1 MERRL
6 TDIITEMTSAER
18 TAKIKINSTNTDG
31 YGRVFVESHKKI
43 KVVGLKITDKTGR
56 RYLFDYDLE
65 KDYIFCGDFFIENP
79 RLWSLS
85 DPELYEYRVEITYAD
100 GEKETLC
107 GKFGFR
113 TIGQN
118 GKNITINGKLVYIR
132 GYIRGAKAHDH
143 SNLLGLSLKD
153 FYLKN
158 LKEAKKFGFNYVR
171 FHSVVPEDE
180 LFEAADEVGMLVH
193 VELRP
198 PHDIYNNL
206 EEMVT
211 TGSAIVPEEFL
222 KETVDRCFNHPS
234 FAVYCIGNEIKR
246 ASAEDIRKIREK
258 IDSLD
263 GTRLFLDT
271 CAWGKNNRPNVDMD
285 VQHLSY
291 YFPYGKHAGMYDDTE
306 NLLAANVDENEPM
319 KVETRNCEIVRD
331 LYFNVPLLAHEV
343 CHYTALKDFY
353 SLKKKFI
360 KSGAPMPWWVDEEI
374 KLIEEK
380 GFKDFFA
387 EMFGASKH
395 FQFICWKTAYEEMRK
410 SPLLGGFH
418 FLQFAD
424 TDAYENSNGVV
435 DCFDDE
441 TCVKPED
448 FLKFNGDRVL
458 ATDLKTRNYFCAD
471 EIIVP
476 VYFSNLGED
485 AETRANLLLT
495 LEKGGKTYVECFMK
509 NVDVSRKGSYRLCKA
524 KITLPKESGVYVLKI
539 RLTTENGVYSE
550 NEWTLWVYD
559 EPAKKESYKEFV
571 SYVADNAA
579 VTDNIEKAFDLLENG
594 KNVCLVYRSGWTRHR
609 RNPDVKKPKYAFK
622 ASWNRFKPVIWDRGT
637 NFGGLNDKKTLN
649 KYGFPCEEYYD
660 FNFSEISE
668 DCDKINLDDFPV
680 KAKKLISGI
689 DKSSRDRFD
698 AYKDA
703 YNLPE
708 LMPDRTLRDFAYLFE
723 FKVGKGNLL
732 VCGLNLTGLD
742 EGEPS
747 AVAMSECIRKYIR
760 SEDFKPENDVTLKK
774 LKAYMSACAES
785 PVKERTMTQ
794 FWELDDAPVESPEFW
809 RAAKEYLK

>member
-1 MERRL
+1 MNK
-6 TDIITEMTSAER
+6 DKQIAIV
-18 TAKIKINSTNTDG
+18 KIDSTNTHG
-31 YGRVFVESHKKI
+31 YGKVFVESHKEI
-43 KVVGLKITDKTGR
+43 RSVGFEIIDKSNRCNKFSYEWERNG
-56 RYLFDYDLE
+56 D
-65 KDYIFCGDFFIENP
+65 FCGEFFIKKP
-79 RLWSLS
+79 ILWSLS
-85 DPELYEYRVEITYAD
+85 NPHLYGYKAEIKYFD
-100 GEKETLC
+100 GEISVKE

-113 TIGQN
+113 TLGQN
-118 GKNITINGKLVYIR
+118 GKNITINGKPVYIR

-143 SNLLGLSLKD
+143 ANLLGLSLKD

-171 FHSVVPEDE
+171 FHSVVPEEE

-206 EEMVT
+206 EEMIT

-222 KETVDRCFNHPS
+222 KETVDKYFNHPS

-246 ASAEDIRKIREK
+246 ASADDICKIRDK
-258 IDSLD
+258 IDELD

-291 YFPYGKHAGMYDDTE
+291 YFPYGKHACMYDDTE

-319 KVETRNCEIVRD
+319 KVETENCEIVRD
-331 LYFNVPLLAHEV
+331 LYFNVPLIAHEV
-343 CHYTALKDFY
+343 CHYTALRDFY
-353 SLKKKFI
+353 SLKEKFI
-360 KSGAPMPWWVDEEI
+360 KSGVPAPWWVDEEI

-380 GFKDFFA
+380 GFKNSFA
-387 EMFGASKH
+387 EMFEASKH

-410 SPLLGGFH
+410 SSLLGGFH

-441 TCVKPED
+441 NCVKPED

-458 ATDLKTRNYFCAD
+458 IADLKTRNYFCAD
-471 EIIVP
+471 EITIP

-485 AETRANLLLT
+485 AETRANLSLT
-495 LEKGGKTYVECFMK
+495 LEKNGKAYVDCFMK
-509 NVDVSRKGSYRLCKA
+509 NIDVSRKGSYRLCKA
-524 KITLPKESGVYVLKI
+524 RITLPKESGVYALKL
-539 RLTTENGVYSE
+539 RLGTKNGVYSE
-550 NEWTLWVYD
+550 NEWTLWIYD
-559 EPAKKESYKEFV
+559 RPAKKETYKEFV
-571 SYVADNAA
+571 SYVCDNAA
-579 VTDNIEKAFDLLENG
+579 IMDDIEKAYDLLEKG
-594 KNVCLVYRSGWTRHR
+594 KKVCLVYRSDWTRHR
-609 RNPDVKKPKYAFK
+609 LNPDMKSPKYAFK

-637 NFGGLNDKKTLN
+637 NFGGINDKATLN
-649 KYGFPCEEYYD
+649 KYGFPCKDYYD
-660 FNFSEISE
+660 FNFGEISE
-668 DCDKINLDDFPV
+668 DCDKINLDDFPIAV
-680 KAKKLISGI
+680 KKLISGI

-723 FKVGKGNLL
+723 LKVGKGSLL

-742 EGEPS
+742 ENEPS
-747 AVAMSECIRKYIR
+747 AVAMAEFIKKYIN
-760 SEDFKPENDVTLKK
+760 SKDFAPQNGITPEE
-774 LKAYMSACAES
+774 LKAYMSECAKA

-809 RAAKEYLK
+809 RMAKEYLK

>member
-1 MERRL
+1 MNK
-6 TDIITEMTSAER
+6 DKQIAIV
-18 TAKIKINSTNTDG
+18 KIDSTNTHG
-31 YGRVFVESHKKI
+31 YGKVFVESHKEI
-43 KVVGLKITDKTGR
+43 RSVGFEIIDKSNRCNKFSYEWERNG
-56 RYLFDYDLE
+56 D
-65 KDYIFCGDFFIENP
+65 FCGEFFIKKP
-79 RLWSLS
+79 ILWSLS
-85 DPELYEYRVEITYAD
+85 NPYLYGYKAEIKYFD
-100 GEKETLC
+100 GEIFVKE

-113 TIGQN
+113 TLGQN
-118 GKNITINGKLVYIR
+118 GKNITINGKPVYIR

-143 SNLLGLSLKD
+143 ANLLGLSLKD

-171 FHSVVPEDE
+171 FHSVVPEEE

-206 EEMVT
+206 EEMIT

-222 KETVDRCFNHPS
+222 KETVDKYFNHPS

-246 ASAEDIRKIREK
+246 ASADDICKIRDK
-258 IDSLD
+258 IDELD

-291 YFPYGKHAGMYDDTE
+291 YFPYGKHACMYDDTE

-319 KVETRNCEIVRD
+319 KVETENCEIVRD
-331 LYFNVPLLAHEV
+331 LYFNVPLIAHEV
-343 CHYTALKDFY
+343 CHYTALRDFY
-353 SLKKKFI
+353 SLKEKFI
-360 KSGAPMPWWVDEEI
+360 KSGVPAPWWVDEEI

-380 GFKDFFA
+380 GFKNSFA
-387 EMFGASKH
+387 EMFEASKH

-410 SPLLGGFH
+410 SSLLGGFH

-441 TCVKPED
+441 NCVKPED

-458 ATDLKTRNYFCAD
+458 IADLKTRNYFCAD
-471 EIIVP
+471 EITIP

-485 AETRANLLLT
+485 AETRANLSLT
-495 LEKGGKTYVECFMK
+495 IEKNGKAYVDCFMK
-509 NVDVSRKGSYRLCKA
+509 NIDVSRKGSYRLCKA
-524 KITLPKESGVYVLKI
+524 RITLPKESGVYALKL
-539 RLTTENGVYSE
+539 RLGTKNGVYSE
-550 NEWTLWVYD
+550 NEWTLWIYNR
-559 EPAKKESYKEFV
+559 PAKKETYKEFV
-571 SYVADNAA
+571 SYVCDNAA
-579 VTDNIEKAFDLLENG
+579 IMDDIEKAYDLLEKG
-594 KNVCLVYRSGWTRHR
+594 KKVCLVYRSDWTRHR
-609 RNPDVKKPKYAFK
+609 LNPDMKSPKYAFK

-637 NFGGLNDKKTLN
+637 NFGGINDKATLN
-649 KYGFPCEEYYD
+649 KYGFPCKDYYD
-660 FNFSEISE
+660 FNFGEISE
-668 DCDKINLDDFPV
+668 DCDKINLDDFPIAV
-680 KAKKLISGI
+680 KKLISGI

-723 FKVGKGNLL
+723 LKVGKGSLL

-742 EGEPS
+742 ENEPS
-747 AVAMSECIRKYIR
+747 AVAMAEFIKKYINGK
-760 SEDFKPENDVTLKK
+760 DFAPQNGITPEE
-774 LKAYMSACAES
+774 LKAYMSECAKA

-809 RAAKEYLK
+809 RMAKEYLK

>member
-1 MERRL
+1 MNK
-6 TDIITEMTSAER
+6 DKQIAIV
-18 TAKIKINSTNTDG
+18 KIDSTNTHG
-31 YGRVFVESHKKI
+31 YGKVFVESHKEI
-43 KVVGLKITDKTGR
+43 RSVGFEIIDKSNRCNKFSYEWERNG
-56 RYLFDYDLE
+56 D
-65 KDYIFCGDFFIENP
+65 FCGEFFIKKP
-79 RLWSLS
+79 ILWSLS
-85 DPELYEYRVEITYAD
+85 NPYLYGYKAEIKYFD
-100 GEKETLC
+100 GEISVKE

-113 TIGQN
+113 TLGQN
-118 GKNITINGKLVYIR
+118 GKNITINGKPVYIR

-143 SNLLGLSLKD
+143 ANLLGLSLKD

-171 FHSVVPEDE
+171 FHSVVPEEE

-206 EEMVT
+206 EEMIT

-222 KETVDRCFNHPS
+222 KETVDKYFNHPS

-246 ASAEDIRKIREK
+246 ASADDICKIRDK
-258 IDSLD
+258 IDELD

-291 YFPYGKHAGMYDDTE
+291 YFPYGKHACMYDDTE

-319 KVETRNCEIVRD
+319 KVETENCEIVRD
-331 LYFNVPLLAHEV
+331 LYFNVPLIAHEV
-343 CHYTALKDFY
+343 CHYTALRDFY
-353 SLKKKFI
+353 SLKEKFI
-360 KSGAPMPWWVDEEI
+360 KSGVPAPWWVDEEI

-380 GFKDFFA
+380 GFKNSFA
-387 EMFGASKH
+387 EMFEASKH

-410 SPLLGGFH
+410 SSLLGGFH

-441 TCVKPED
+441 NCVKPED

-458 ATDLKTRNYFCAD
+458 IADLKTRNYFCAD
-471 EIIVP
+471 EITIP

-485 AETRANLLLT
+485 AETRANLSLT
-495 LEKGGKTYVECFMK
+495 LEKNGKAYVDCFMK
-509 NVDVSRKGSYRLCKA
+509 NIDVSRKGSYRLCKA
-524 KITLPKESGVYVLKI
+524 RITLPKESGVYALKL
-539 RLTTENGVYSE
+539 RLGTKNGVYSE
-550 NEWTLWVYD
+550 NEWTLWIYNR
-559 EPAKKESYKEFV
+559 PAKKETYKEFV
-571 SYVADNAA
+571 SYVCDNAA
-579 VTDNIEKAFDLLENG
+579 IMDDIEKAYDLLEKG
-594 KNVCLVYRSGWTRHR
+594 KKVCLVYRSDWTRHR
-609 RNPDVKKPKYAFK
+609 LNPDMKSPKYAFK

-637 NFGGLNDKKTLN
+637 NFGGINDKATLN
-649 KYGFPCEEYYD
+649 KYGFPCKDYYD
-660 FNFSEISE
+660 FNFGEISE
-668 DCDKINLDDFPV
+668 DCDKINLDDFPIAV
-680 KAKKLISGI
+680 KKLISGI

-723 FKVGKGNLL
+723 LKVGKGSLL

-742 EGEPS
+742 ENEPS
-747 AVAMSECIRKYIR
+747 AVAMAEFIKKYIN
-760 SEDFKPENDVTLKK
+760 SKDFAPQNGITPEE
-774 LKAYMSACAES
+774 LKAYTSECAKA

-809 RAAKEYLK
+809 RMAKEYLK

>member
-1 MERRL
+1 MNK
-6 TDIITEMTSAER
+6 DKQIAIV
-18 TAKIKINSTNTDG
+18 KIDSTNTPG
-31 YGRVFVESHKKI
+31 YGKVFVESHKKI
-43 KVVGLKITDKTGR
+43 KAVGFEIIDRTNYRKK
-56 RYLFDYDLE
+56 FSYDACGNE
-65 KDYIFCGDFFIENP
+65 KFSGDFYIKNP
-79 RLWSLS
+79 ILWSLTE
-85 DPELYEYRVEITYAD
+85 PYLYIYRLDITYSD
-100 GEKETLC
+100 GEQEEHC
-107 GKFGFR
+107 GRFGFR
-113 TIGQN
+113 KIGQN
-118 GKNITINGKLVYIR
+118 GKNITINDKPVYIR

-143 SNLLGLSLKD
+143 ANLLGLSLKD

-158 LKEAKKFGFNYVR
+158 LRQAKKFGFNYVR
-171 FHSVVPEDE
+171 FHSVVPEEE

-206 EEMVT
+206 EEMIT

-222 KETVDRCFNHPS
+222 KETVDKYFNHPS

-246 ASAEDIRKIREK
+246 ARSDDIRKIREK
-258 IDSLD
+258 IDELD

-291 YFPYGKHAGMYDDTE
+291 YFPYGKHACMYDDTE

-319 KVETRNCEIVRD
+319 KVETENCEIVRN

-343 CHYTALKDFY
+343 CHYTALRDFY
-353 SLKKKFI
+353 SLKEKFI
-360 KSGAPMPWWVDEEI
+360 KSGAAMPWWLDEEI

-380 GFKDFFA
+380 GFKNSFS
-387 EMFGASKH
+387 EMFKASKH

-410 SPLLGGFH
+410 SSLLGGFH

-441 TCVKPED
+441 NCVKPED

-458 ATDLKTRNYFCAD
+458 IADLKTRNYFCAD
-471 EIIVP
+471 EITIP

-485 AETRANLLLT
+485 AETRANLSLT
-495 LEKGGKTYVECFMK
+495 LEKNGKAYVDCFMK
-509 NVDVSRKGSYRLCKA
+509 NLDVSRKGSYKLCKT
-524 KITLPKESGVYVLKI
+524 KIILPKEEGVYALKLK
-539 RLTTENGVYSE
+539 LTTERGGYSE
-550 NEWTLWVYD
+550 NEWTLWIYD
-559 EPAKKESYKEFV
+559 KPAKKETYKEFV
-571 SYVADNAA
+571 SYVCDNAA
-579 VTDNIEKAFDLLENG
+579 IMDDIEKAYDLLEKG
-594 KNVCLVYRSGWTRHR
+594 KKVCLVYRSDWTRHR
-609 RNPDVKKPKYAFK
+609 LNPDMKSPKYAFK

-637 NFGGLNDKKTLN
+637 NFGGINDKATLN
-649 KYGFPCEEYYD
+649 KYGFPCEDYYD
-660 FNFSEISE
+660 FNFGEISE
-668 DCDKINLDDFPV
+668 DCDKINLDDFPIAV
-680 KAKKLISGI
+680 KKLISGI

-723 FKVGKGNLL
+723 LKVGKGSLL

-742 EGEPS
+742 KNEPS
-747 AVAMSECIRKYIR
+747 SIAMAEFIKRYINSEDFNPENGISLENLQAYMSECAK
-760 SEDFKPENDVTLKK
+760 T
-774 LKAYMSACAES
+774 
-785 PVKERTMTQ
+785 PVRERTMTQ

-809 RAAKEYLK
+809 RMAKEYLE

>member
-1 MERRL
+1 MNK
-6 TDIITEMTSAER
+6 DKQIAIV
-18 TAKIKINSTNTDG
+18 KIDSTNTPG
-31 YGRVFVESHKKI
+31 YGKVFVESHKKI
-43 KVVGLKITDKTGR
+43 KAVGFEIIDRTNYRKKIS
-56 RYLFDYDLE
+56 YDACGNE
-65 KDYIFCGDFFIENP
+65 KFSGDFYIKNP
-79 RLWSLS
+79 ILWSLTE
-85 DPELYEYRVEITYAD
+85 PYLYIYRLDITYSD
-100 GEKETLC
+100 GEQEEHC
-107 GKFGFR
+107 GRFGFR
-113 TIGQN
+113 KIGQN
-118 GKNITINGKLVYIR
+118 GKNITINDKPVYIR

-143 SNLLGLSLKD
+143 ANLLGLSLKD

-158 LKEAKKFGFNYVR
+158 LRQAKKFGFNYVR
-171 FHSVVPEDE
+171 FHSVVPEEE

-206 EEMVT
+206 EEMIT

-222 KETVDRCFNHPS
+222 KETVDKYFNHPS

-246 ASAEDIRKIREK
+246 ARSDDIRKIREK
-258 IDSLD
+258 IDELD

-291 YFPYGKHAGMYDDTE
+291 YFPYGKHACMYDDTE

-319 KVETRNCEIVRD
+319 KVETENCEIVRN

-343 CHYTALKDFY
+343 CHYTALRDFY
-353 SLKKKFI
+353 SLKEKFI
-360 KSGAPMPWWVDEEI
+360 KSGAAMPWWLDEEI

-380 GFKDFFA
+380 GFKNSFS
-387 EMFGASKH
+387 EMFKASKH

-410 SPLLGGFH
+410 SSLLGGFH

-441 TCVKPED
+441 NCVKPED

-458 ATDLKTRNYFCAD
+458 IADLKTRNYFCAD
-471 EIIVP
+471 EITIP

-485 AETRANLLLT
+485 AETRANLSLT
-495 LEKGGKTYVECFMK
+495 LEKNGKAYVDCFMK
-509 NVDVSRKGSYRLCKA
+509 NLDVSRKGSYKLCKT
-524 KITLPKESGVYVLKI
+524 KIILPKEEGVYALKLK
-539 RLTTENGVYSE
+539 LTTERGGYSE
-550 NEWTLWVYD
+550 NEWTLWIYD
-559 EPAKKESYKEFV
+559 KPAKKETYKEFV
-571 SYVADNAA
+571 SYVCDNAA
-579 VTDNIEKAFDLLENG
+579 IMDDIEKAYDLLEKG
-594 KNVCLVYRSGWTRHR
+594 KKVCLVYRSDWTRHR
-609 RNPDVKKPKYAFK
+609 LNPDMKSPKYAFK

-637 NFGGLNDKKTLN
+637 NFGGINDKATLN
-649 KYGFPCEEYYD
+649 KYGFPCEDYYD
-660 FNFSEISE
+660 FNFGEISE
-668 DCDKINLDDFPV
+668 DCDKINLDDFPIAV
-680 KAKKLISGI
+680 KKLISGI

-723 FKVGKGNLL
+723 LKVGKGSLL

-742 EGEPS
+742 KNEPS
-747 AVAMSECIRKYIR
+747 SIAMAEFIKRYINSEDFNPENGISLENLQAYMSECAK
-760 SEDFKPENDVTLKK
+760 T
-774 LKAYMSACAES
+774 
-785 PVKERTMTQ
+785 PVRERTMTQ

-809 RAAKEYLK
+809 RMAKEYLE

>member
-1 MERRL
+1 MNK
-6 TDIITEMTSAER
+6 DKQIAIV
-18 TAKIKINSTNTDG
+18 KIDSTNTSG
-31 YGRVFVESHKKI
+31 YGKVFVESHKKI
-43 KVVGLKITDKTGR
+43 KAVGFEITDRTNYRKKIS
-56 RYLFDYDLE
+56 YDACGNE
-65 KDYIFCGDFFIENP
+65 KFSGDFYIKNP
-79 RLWSLS
+79 ILWSLTE
-85 DPELYEYRVEITYAD
+85 PYLYIYRLDITYSD
-100 GEKETLC
+100 GEQEEHC
-107 GKFGFR
+107 GRFGFR
-113 TIGQN
+113 KIGQN
-118 GKNITINGKLVYIR
+118 GKNITINDKPVYIR

-143 SNLLGLSLKD
+143 ANLLGLSLKD

-158 LKEAKKFGFNYVR
+158 LRQAKKFGFNYVR
-171 FHSVVPEDE
+171 FHSVVPEEE

-206 EEMVT
+206 EEMIT

-222 KETVDRCFNHPS
+222 KETVDKYFNHPS

-246 ASAEDIRKIREK
+246 ARSDDIRKIREK
-258 IDSLD
+258 IDELD

-291 YFPYGKHAGMYDDTE
+291 YFPYGKHACMYDDTE

-319 KVETRNCEIVRD
+319 KVETENCEIVRN

-343 CHYTALKDFY
+343 CHYTALRDFY
-353 SLKKKFI
+353 SLKEKFI
-360 KSGAPMPWWVDEEI
+360 KSGAAMPWWLDEEI

-380 GFKDFFA
+380 GFKNSFS
-387 EMFGASKH
+387 EMFKASKH

-410 SPLLGGFH
+410 SSLLGGFH

-441 TCVKPED
+441 NCVKPED

-458 ATDLKTRNYFCAD
+458 IADLKTRNYFCAD
-471 EIIVP
+471 EITIP

-485 AETRANLLLT
+485 AETRANLSLT
-495 LEKGGKTYVECFMK
+495 LEKNGKAYVDCFMK
-509 NVDVSRKGSYRLCKA
+509 NLDVSRKGSYKLCKT
-524 KITLPKESGVYVLKI
+524 KIILPKEEGVYALKLK
-539 RLTTENGVYSE
+539 LTTERGGYSE
-550 NEWTLWVYD
+550 NEWTLWIYD
-559 EPAKKESYKEFV
+559 KPAKKETYKEFV
-571 SYVADNAA
+571 SYVCDNAA
-579 VTDNIEKAFDLLENG
+579 IMDDIEKAYDLLEKG
-594 KNVCLVYRSGWTRHR
+594 KKVCLVYRSDWTRHR
-609 RNPDVKKPKYAFK
+609 LNPDMKSPKYAFK

-637 NFGGLNDKKTLN
+637 NFGGINDKATLN
-649 KYGFPCEEYYD
+649 KYGFPCEDYYD
-660 FNFSEISE
+660 FNFGEISE
-668 DCDKINLDDFPV
+668 DCDKINLDDFPIAV
-680 KAKKLISGI
+680 KKLISGI

-723 FKVGKGNLL
+723 LKVGKGSLL

-742 EGEPS
+742 KNEPS
-747 AVAMSECIRKYIR
+747 SIAMAEFIKRYIN
-760 SEDFKPENDVTLKK
+760 SEDFNPENGISLEN
-774 LKAYMSACAES
+774 LKAYMSECAKT
-785 PVKERTMTQ
+785 PVRERTMTQ

-809 RAAKEYLK
+809 RMAKEYLK

>member
-1 MERRL
+1 MNK
-6 TDIITEMTSAER
+6 DKQIAIV
-18 TAKIKINSTNTDG
+18 KIDSTNTHG
-31 YGRVFVESHKKI
+31 YGKVFVESHKKI
-43 KVVGLKITDKTGR
+43 KAVGFEIIDRTNYRKKIS
-56 RYLFDYDLE
+56 YDACGNE
-65 KDYIFCGDFFIENP
+65 KFSGDFYIKNP
-79 RLWSLS
+79 ILWSLTE
-85 DPELYEYRVEITYAD
+85 PYLYIYRLDITYSD
-100 GEKETLC
+100 GEQEEHC
-107 GKFGFR
+107 GRFGFR
-113 TIGQN
+113 KIGQN
-118 GKNITINGKLVYIR
+118 GKNITINDKPVYIR

-143 SNLLGLSLKD
+143 ANLLGLSLKD

-158 LKEAKKFGFNYVR
+158 LRQAKKFGFNYVR
-171 FHSVVPEDE
+171 FHSVVPEEE

-206 EEMVT
+206 EEMIT

-222 KETVDRCFNHPS
+222 KETVDKYFNHPS

-246 ASAEDIRKIREK
+246 ARSDDIRKIREK
-258 IDSLD
+258 IDELD

-291 YFPYGKHAGMYDDTE
+291 YFPYGKHACMYDDTE

-319 KVETRNCEIVRD
+319 KVETENCEIVRN

-343 CHYTALKDFY
+343 CHYTALRDFY
-353 SLKKKFI
+353 SLKEKFI
-360 KSGAPMPWWVDEEI
+360 KSGAAMPWWLDEEI

-380 GFKDFFA
+380 GFKNSFS
-387 EMFGASKH
+387 EMFKASKH

-410 SPLLGGFH
+410 SSLLGGFH

-441 TCVKPED
+441 NCVKPED

-458 ATDLKTRNYFCAD
+458 IADLKTRNYFCAD
-471 EIIVP
+471 EITIP

-485 AETRANLLLT
+485 AETRANLSLT
-495 LEKGGKTYVECFMK
+495 LEKNGKAYVDCFMK
-509 NVDVSRKGSYRLCKA
+509 NLDVSRKGSYKLCKT
-524 KITLPKESGVYVLKI
+524 KIILPKEEGVYALKLK
-539 RLTTENGVYSE
+539 LTTERGGYSE
-550 NEWTLWVYD
+550 NEWTLWIYD
-559 EPAKKESYKEFV
+559 KPAKKETYKEFV
-571 SYVADNAA
+571 SYVCDNAA
-579 VTDNIEKAFDLLENG
+579 ITDDIEKAYDLLEKG
-594 KNVCLVYRSGWTRHR
+594 KKVCLVYRSDWTRHR
-609 RNPDVKKPKYAFK
+609 LNPDMKSPKYAFK

-637 NFGGLNDKKTLN
+637 NFGGINDKATLN
-649 KYGFPCEEYYD
+649 KYGFPCEDYYD
-660 FNFSEISE
+660 FNFGEISE
-668 DCDKINLDDFPV
+668 DCDKINLDDFPIAV
-680 KAKKLISGI
+680 KKLISGI

-723 FKVGKGNLL
+723 LKVGKGSLL

-742 EGEPS
+742 KNEPS
-747 AVAMSECIRKYIR
+747 SIAMAEFIKRYINSEDFNPENGISLENLQAYMSECAK
-760 SEDFKPENDVTLKK
+760 T
-774 LKAYMSACAES
+774 
-785 PVKERTMTQ
+785 PVRERTMTQ

-809 RAAKEYLK
+809 RMAKEYLK

>member
-1 MERRL
+1 MNK
-6 TDIITEMTSAER
+6 DKQIAIV
-18 TAKIKINSTNTDG
+18 KIDSTNTHG
-31 YGRVFVESHKKI
+31 YGKVFVESHKKI
-43 KVVGLKITDKTGR
+43 KAVGFEIIDRTNYRKKIS
-56 RYLFDYDLE
+56 YDACGNE
-65 KDYIFCGDFFIENP
+65 KFSGDFYIKNP
-79 RLWSLS
+79 ILWSLTE
-85 DPELYEYRVEITYAD
+85 PYLYIYRLDITYSD
-100 GEKETLC
+100 GEQEEHC
-107 GKFGFR
+107 GRFGFR
-113 TIGQN
+113 KIGQN
-118 GKNITINGKLVYIR
+118 GKNITINDKPVYIR

-143 SNLLGLSLKD
+143 ANLLGLSLKD

-158 LKEAKKFGFNYVR
+158 LRQAKKFGFNYVR
-171 FHSVVPEDE
+171 FHSVVPEEE

-206 EEMVT
+206 EEMIT

-222 KETVDRCFNHPS
+222 KETVDKYFNHPS

-246 ASAEDIRKIREK
+246 AKSDDIRKIREK
-258 IDSLD
+258 IDELD

-291 YFPYGKHAGMYDDTE
+291 YFPYGKHACMYDDTE

-319 KVETRNCEIVRD
+319 KVETENCEIVRN

-343 CHYTALKDFY
+343 CHYTALRDFY
-353 SLKKKFI
+353 SLKEKFI
-360 KSGAPMPWWVDEEI
+360 KSGAAMPWWLDEEI

-380 GFKDFFA
+380 GFKNSFS
-387 EMFGASKH
+387 EMFKASKH

-410 SPLLGGFH
+410 SSLLGGFH

-441 TCVKPED
+441 NCVKPED

-458 ATDLKTRNYFCAD
+458 IADLKTRNYFCAD
-471 EIIVP
+471 EITIP

-485 AETRANLLLT
+485 AETRANLSLT
-495 LEKGGKTYVECFMK
+495 LEKNGKAYVDCFMK
-509 NVDVSRKGSYRLCKA
+509 NLDVSRKGSYKLCKT
-524 KITLPKESGVYVLKI
+524 KIILPKEEGVYALKLK
-539 RLTTENGVYSE
+539 LTTERGGYSE
-550 NEWTLWVYD
+550 NEWTLWIYD
-559 EPAKKESYKEFV
+559 KPAKKETYKEFV
-571 SYVADNAA
+571 SYVCDNAA
-579 VTDNIEKAFDLLENG
+579 IMDDIEKAYDLLEKG
-594 KNVCLVYRSGWTRHR
+594 KKVCLVYRSDWTRHR
-609 RNPDVKKPKYAFK
+609 LNPDMKSPKYAFK

-637 NFGGLNDKKTLN
+637 NFGGINDKATLN
-649 KYGFPCEEYYD
+649 KYGFPCEDYYD
-660 FNFSEISE
+660 FNFGEISE
-668 DCDKINLDDFPV
+668 DCDKINLDDFPIAV
-680 KAKKLISGI
+680 KKLISGI

-723 FKVGKGNLL
+723 LKVGKGSLL

-742 EGEPS
+742 KNEPS
-747 AVAMSECIRKYIR
+747 SIAMAEFIKRYINSEDFNPENGISLENLQAYMSECAK
-760 SEDFKPENDVTLKK
+760 T
-774 LKAYMSACAES
+774 
-785 PVKERTMTQ
+785 PVRERTMTQ

-809 RAAKEYLK
+809 RMAKEYLE

>member
-1 MERRL
+1 MNK
-6 TDIITEMTSAER
+6 DKQIAIV
-18 TAKIKINSTNTDG
+18 KIDSTNTPG
-31 YGRVFVESHKKI
+31 YGKVFVESHKKI
-43 KVVGLKITDKTGR
+43 KAVGFEIIDRTNYRKKIS
-56 RYLFDYDLE
+56 YDACGNE
-65 KDYIFCGDFFIENP
+65 KFSGDFYIKNP
-79 RLWSLS
+79 ILWSLTE
-85 DPELYEYRVEITYAD
+85 PYLYIYRLDITYSD
-100 GEKETLC
+100 GEQEEHC
-107 GKFGFR
+107 GRFGFR
-113 TIGQN
+113 KIGQN
-118 GKNITINGKLVYIR
+118 GKNITINDKPVYIR

-143 SNLLGLSLKD
+143 ANLLGLSLKD

-158 LKEAKKFGFNYVR
+158 LRQAKKFGFNYVR
-171 FHSVVPEDE
+171 FHSVVPEEE

-206 EEMVT
+206 EEMIT

-222 KETVDRCFNHPS
+222 KETVDKYFNHPS

-246 ASAEDIRKIREK
+246 ARSDDIRKIREK
-258 IDSLD
+258 IDELD

-291 YFPYGKHAGMYDDTE
+291 YFPYGKHACMYDDTE

-319 KVETRNCEIVRD
+319 KVETENCEIVRN
-331 LYFNVPLLAHEV
+331 LYFSVPLLAHEV
-343 CHYTALKDFY
+343 CHYTALRDFY
-353 SLKKKFI
+353 SLKEKFI
-360 KSGAPMPWWVDEEI
+360 KSGAAMPWWLDEEI

-380 GFKDFFA
+380 GFKNSFS
-387 EMFGASKH
+387 EMFKASKH

-410 SPLLGGFH
+410 SSLLGGFH

-441 TCVKPED
+441 NCVKPED

-458 ATDLKTRNYFCAD
+458 IADLKTRNYFCAD
-471 EIIVP
+471 EITIP

-485 AETRANLLLT
+485 AETRANLSLT
-495 LEKGGKTYVECFMK
+495 LEKNGKAYVDCFMK
-509 NVDVSRKGSYRLCKA
+509 NLDVSRKGTYKLCKT
-524 KITLPKESGVYVLKI
+524 KIILPKEEGVYALKLK
-539 RLTTENGVYSE
+539 LTTERGGYSE
-550 NEWTLWVYD
+550 NEWTLWIYD
-559 EPAKKESYKEFV
+559 KPAKKETYKEFV
-571 SYVADNAA
+571 SYVCDNAA
-579 VTDNIEKAFDLLENG
+579 ITDDIEKAYDLLEKG
-594 KNVCLVYRSGWTRHR
+594 KKVCLVYRSDWTRHR
-609 RNPDVKKPKYAFK
+609 LNPDMKSPKYAFK

-637 NFGGLNDKKTLN
+637 NFGGINDKATLN
-649 KYGFPCEEYYD
+649 KYGFPCEDYYD
-660 FNFSEISE
+660 FNFGEISE
-668 DCDKINLDDFPV
+668 DCDKINLDDFPIAV
-680 KAKKLISGI
+680 KKLISGI

-723 FKVGKGNLL
+723 LKVGKGSLL

-742 EGEPS
+742 KNEPS
-747 AVAMSECIRKYIR
+747 SIAMAEFIKRYINSEDFNPENGISLENLQAYMSECAK
-760 SEDFKPENDVTLKK
+760 T
-774 LKAYMSACAES
+774 
-785 PVKERTMTQ
+785 PVRERTMTQ

-809 RAAKEYLK
+809 RMAKEYLK

>member
-1 MERRL
+1 MNK
-6 TDIITEMTSAER
+6 DKQIAIV
-18 TAKIKINSTNTDG
+18 KIDSTNTHG
-31 YGRVFVESHKKI
+31 YGKVFVESHKKI
-43 KVVGLKITDKTGR
+43 KAIGFEIIDRTNCRKKIS
-56 RYLFDYDLE
+56 YDACGNE
-65 KDYIFCGDFFIENP
+65 KFSGDFYIKNP
-79 RLWSLS
+79 ILWSLTE
-85 DPELYEYRVEITYAD
+85 PYLYIYRLDITYSD
-100 GEKETLC
+100 GEQEEHC
-107 GKFGFR
+107 GRFGFR
-113 TIGQN
+113 KIGQN
-118 GKNITINGKLVYIR
+118 GKNITINDKPVYIR

-143 SNLLGLSLKD
+143 ANLLGLSLKD

-158 LKEAKKFGFNYVR
+158 LRQAKKFGFNYVR
-171 FHSVVPEDE
+171 FHSVVPEEE

-206 EEMVT
+206 EEMIT

-222 KETVDRCFNHPS
+222 KETVDKYFNHPS

-246 ASAEDIRKIREK
+246 ARSDDIRKIREK
-258 IDSLD
+258 IDELD

-291 YFPYGKHAGMYDDTE
+291 YFPYGKHACMYDDTE

-319 KVETRNCEIVRD
+319 KVETENCEIVRN

-343 CHYTALKDFY
+343 CHYTALRDFY
-353 SLKKKFI
+353 SLKEKFI
-360 KSGAPMPWWVDEEI
+360 KSGAAMPWWLDEEI

-380 GFKDFFA
+380 GFKNSFS
-387 EMFGASKH
+387 EMFKASKH

-410 SPLLGGFH
+410 SSLLGGFH

-441 TCVKPED
+441 NCVKPED

-458 ATDLKTRNYFCAD
+458 IADLKTRNYFCAD
-471 EIIVP
+471 EITIP

-485 AETRANLLLT
+485 AETRANLSLT
-495 LEKGGKTYVECFMK
+495 LEKNGKAYVDCFMK
-509 NVDVSRKGSYRLCKA
+509 NLDVSRKGSYKLCKT
-524 KITLPKESGVYVLKI
+524 KIILPKEEGVYALKLK
-539 RLTTENGVYSE
+539 LTTERGGYSE
-550 NEWTLWVYD
+550 NEWTLWIYD
-559 EPAKKESYKEFV
+559 KPAKKETYKEFV
-571 SYVADNAA
+571 SYVCDNAA
-579 VTDNIEKAFDLLENG
+579 IMDDIEKAYDLLEKG
-594 KNVCLVYRSGWTRHR
+594 KKVCLVYRSDWTRHR
-609 RNPDVKKPKYAFK
+609 LNPDMKSPKYAFK

-637 NFGGLNDKKTLN
+637 NFGGINDKATLN
-649 KYGFPCEEYYD
+649 KYGFPCEDYYD
-660 FNFSEISE
+660 FNFGEISE
-668 DCDKINLDDFPV
+668 DCDKINLDDFPIAV
-680 KAKKLISGI
+680 KKLISGI

-723 FKVGKGNLL
+723 LKVGKGSLL

-742 EGEPS
+742 KNEPS
-747 AVAMSECIRKYIR
+747 SIAMAEFIKRYINSEDFNPENGISLENLQAYMSECAK
-760 SEDFKPENDVTLKK
+760 T
-774 LKAYMSACAES
+774 
-785 PVKERTMTQ
+785 PVRERTMTQ

-809 RAAKEYLK
+809 RMAKEYLK

>member
-1 MERRL
+1 MNK
-6 TDIITEMTSAER
+6 DKQIAIV
-18 TAKIKINSTNTDG
+18 KIDSTNTPG
-31 YGRVFVESHKKI
+31 YGKVFVESHKKI
-43 KVVGLKITDKTGR
+43 KAVGFEIIDRTNYRKK
-56 RYLFDYDLE
+56 FSYDACGNE
-65 KDYIFCGDFFIENP
+65 KFSGDFYIKNP
-79 RLWSLS
+79 ILWSLTE
-85 DPELYEYRVEITYAD
+85 PYLYIYRLDITYSD
-100 GEKETLC
+100 GEQEEHC
-107 GKFGFR
+107 GRFGFR
-113 TIGQN
+113 KIGQN
-118 GKNITINGKLVYIR
+118 GKNITINDKPVYIR

-143 SNLLGLSLKD
+143 ANLLGLSLKD

-158 LKEAKKFGFNYVR
+158 LRQAKKFGFNYVR
-171 FHSVVPEDE
+171 FHSVVPEEE

-206 EEMVT
+206 EEMIT

-222 KETVDRCFNHPS
+222 KETVDKYFNHPS

-246 ASAEDIRKIREK
+246 ARSDDIRKIREK
-258 IDSLD
+258 IDELD

-291 YFPYGKHAGMYDDTE
+291 YFPYGKHACMYDDTE

-319 KVETRNCEIVRD
+319 KVETENCEIVRN

-343 CHYTALKDFY
+343 CHYTALRDFY
-353 SLKKKFI
+353 SLKEKFI
-360 KSGAPMPWWVDEEI
+360 KSGAAMPWWLDEEI

-380 GFKDFFA
+380 GFKNSFS
-387 EMFGASKH
+387 EMFKASKH

-410 SPLLGGFH
+410 SSLLGGFH

-441 TCVKPED
+441 NCVKPED

-458 ATDLKTRNYFCAD
+458 IADLKTRNYFCAD
-471 EIIVP
+471 EITIP

-485 AETRANLLLT
+485 AETRANLSLT
-495 LEKGGKTYVECFMK
+495 LEKNGKAYVDCFMK
-509 NVDVSRKGSYRLCKA
+509 NLDVSRKGSYKLCKT
-524 KITLPKESGVYVLKI
+524 KIILPKEEGVYALK
-539 RLTTENGVYSE
+539 LKLSTERGGYSE
-550 NEWTLWVYD
+550 NEWTLWIYD
-559 EPAKKESYKEFV
+559 KPAKKETYKEFV
-571 SYVADNAA
+571 SYVCDNAA
-579 VTDNIEKAFDLLENG
+579 IMDDIEKAYDLLEKG
-594 KNVCLVYRSGWTRHR
+594 KKVCLVYRSDWTRHR
-609 RNPDVKKPKYAFK
+609 LNPDMKSPKYAFK

-637 NFGGLNDKKTLN
+637 NFGGINDKATLN
-649 KYGFPCEEYYD
+649 KYGFPCEDYYD

-668 DCDKINLDDFPV
+668 DCDKINLDDFPIAV
-680 KAKKLISGI
+680 KKLISGI

-723 FKVGKGNLL
+723 LKVGKGSLL

-742 EGEPS
+742 KNEPS
-747 AVAMSECIRKYIR
+747 SIAMAEFIKRYINSEDFNPENGISLENLQAYMSECAK
-760 SEDFKPENDVTLKK
+760 T
-774 LKAYMSACAES
+774 
-785 PVKERTMTQ
+785 PVRERTMTQ

-809 RAAKEYLK
+809 RMAKEYLE

>member
-1 MERRL
+1 MDENKQ
-6 TDIITEMTSAER
+6 IAIV
-18 TAKIKINSTNTDG
+18 KIDSTNTDG
-31 YGRVFVESHKKI
+31 YGKVFVESHKKI
-43 KVVGLKITDKTGR
+43 RSVKLEITDESGCLYK
-56 RYLFDYDLE
+56 FDYE
-65 KDYIFCGDFFIENP
+65 FCGDGNFSGDFLIENP
-79 RLWSLS
+79 VLWSFS
-85 DPELYEYRVEITYAD
+85 KPYLYDYRIKIDFSD
-100 GEKETLC
+100 GESFEKE
-107 GKFGFR
+107 GKIGFR
-113 TIGQN
+113 SLGQN
-118 GKNITINGKLVYIR
+118 GKNITINGKPVYIR

-143 SNLLGLSLKD
+143 ANLLGLPLKD

-158 LKEAKKFGFNYVR
+158 LRQAKKFGFNYVR
-171 FHSVVPEDE
+171 FHSVVPEEE

-211 TGSAIVPEEFL
+211 TGNAIVPEEFL
-222 KETVDRCFNHPS
+222 KETVDKCFNHPS

-246 ASAEDIRKIREK
+246 ASADDIRKIREK
-258 IDSLD
+258 IDELD

-319 KVETRNCEIVRD
+319 KVETENCEIVRD

-343 CHYTALKDFY
+343 CHYTALRDFY
-353 SLKKKFI
+353 SLKEKFI
-360 KSGAPMPWWVDEEI
+360 KSGAEMPWWIDEEI
-374 KLIEEK
+374 KLIESK
-380 GFKDFFA
+380 GFKNSFA
-387 EMFGASKH
+387 EMFKASKH

-410 SPLLGGFH
+410 SVLLGGFH

-458 ATDLKTRNYFCAD
+458 VAELKTRNYYCLD
-471 EIIVP
+471 EITVP

-485 AETRANLLLT
+485 SEKRADLKISV
-495 LEKGGKTYVECFMK
+495 EKDGKSYAECFMK
-509 NVDVSRKGSYRLCKA
+509 NVDVSRKGVYRLCKA
-524 KITLPKESGVYVLKI
+524 KITLPESRGVYALKVE
-539 RLTTENGVYSE
+539 LTTKNGVYSE
-550 NEWTLWVYD
+550 NEWSLWVYD
-559 EPAKKESYKEFV
+559 RHSKETYKEFV
-571 SYVADNAA
+571 SYDDGEA
-579 VTDNIEKAFDLLENG
+579 VITDDIEKAFDALG
-594 KNVCLVYRSGWTRHR
+594 KGERACLVYRSEWTRHR
-609 RNPDVKKPKYAFK
+609 LNPDMKNPKYAFK

-637 NFGGLNDKKTLN
+637 NFGGINDKELLD
-649 KYGFPCEEYYD
+649 KYGFPCEDYYD
-660 FNFSEISE
+660 FNYGEISE
-668 DCDKINLDDFPV
+668 DCDKINLDDFPA
-680 KAKKLISGI
+680 KAKILVSGI

-708 LMPDRTLRDFAYLFE
+708 LMPDRTLRNYAYLFE
-723 FKVGKGNLL
+723 IKVDKGSLL
-732 VCGLNLTGLD
+732 VCGLNLTGLN
-742 EGEPS
+742 ENEPS
-747 AVAMSECIRKYIR
+747 AVAMAEFIKKYIK
-760 SEDFKPENDVTLKK
+760 SEDFKPENGLTLEE
-774 LKAYMSACAES
+774 LKAYMSKAAEK
-785 PVKERTMTQ
+785 PVRERTMTQ
-794 FWELDDAPVESPEFW
+794 FWELDDAPVESPAFW
-809 RAAKEYLK
+809 REAKEYLK

>member
-1 MERRL
+1 MNK
-6 TDIITEMTSAER
+6 DKQIAIV
-18 TAKIKINSTNTDG
+18 KIDSTNTHG
-31 YGRVFVESHKKI
+31 YGKVFVESHKKI
-43 KVVGLKITDKTGR
+43 KAVKFEIIDRTNYRKKIS
-56 RYLFDYDLE
+56 YDACGNE
-65 KDYIFCGDFFIENP
+65 KFSGDFYIKNP
-79 RLWSLS
+79 ILWSLTE
-85 DPELYEYRVEITYAD
+85 PYLYIYRLDITYSD
-100 GEKETLC
+100 GEQEEHC
-107 GKFGFR
+107 GRFGFR
-113 TIGQN
+113 KIGQN
-118 GKNITINGKLVYIR
+118 GKNITINDKPVYIR

-143 SNLLGLSLKD
+143 ANLLGLSLKD

-158 LKEAKKFGFNYVR
+158 LRQAKKFGFNYVR
-171 FHSVVPEDE
+171 FHSVVPEEE

-206 EEMVT
+206 EEMIT

-222 KETVDRCFNHPS
+222 KETVDKYFNHPS

-246 ASAEDIRKIREK
+246 ARSDDIRKIREK
-258 IDSLD
+258 IDELD

-291 YFPYGKHAGMYDDTE
+291 YFPYGKHACMYDDTE

-319 KVETRNCEIVRD
+319 KVETENCEIVRN

-343 CHYTALKDFY
+343 CHYTALRDFY
-353 SLKKKFI
+353 SLKEKFI
-360 KSGAPMPWWVDEEI
+360 KSGAAMPWWLDEEI

-380 GFKDFFA
+380 GFKNSFS
-387 EMFGASKH
+387 EMFKASKH

-410 SPLLGGFH
+410 SSLLGGFH

-441 TCVKPED
+441 NCVKPED

-458 ATDLKTRNYFCAD
+458 IADLKTRNYFCAD
-471 EIIVP
+471 EITIP

-485 AETRANLLLT
+485 AETRANLSLT
-495 LEKGGKTYVECFMK
+495 LEKNGKAYVDCFMK
-509 NVDVSRKGSYRLCKA
+509 NLDVSRKGSYKLCKT
-524 KITLPKESGVYVLKI
+524 KIILPKEEGVYALKLK
-539 RLTTENGVYSE
+539 LTTERGGYSE
-550 NEWTLWVYD
+550 NEWTLWIYD
-559 EPAKKESYKEFV
+559 KPAKKETYKEFV
-571 SYVADNAA
+571 SYVCDNAA
-579 VTDNIEKAFDLLENG
+579 IMDDIEKAYDLLEKG
-594 KNVCLVYRSGWTRHR
+594 KKVCLVYRSDWTRHR
-609 RNPDVKKPKYAFK
+609 LNPEMKSPKYAFK

-637 NFGGLNDKKTLN
+637 NFGGINDKATLN
-649 KYGFPCEEYYD
+649 KYGFPCEDYYD
-660 FNFSEISE
+660 FNFGEISE
-668 DCDKINLDDFPV
+668 DCDKINLDDFPIAV
-680 KAKKLISGI
+680 KKLISGI

-723 FKVGKGNLL
+723 LKVGKGSLL

-742 EGEPS
+742 KNEPS
-747 AVAMSECIRKYIR
+747 SIAMAEFIKRYIN
-760 SEDFKPENDVTLKK
+760 SEDFNPENGISLEN
-774 LKAYMSACAES
+774 LKAYMSECAKT
-785 PVKERTMTQ
+785 PVRERTMTQ

-809 RAAKEYLK
+809 RMAKEYLK

>member
-1 MERRL
+1 MNK
-6 TDIITEMTSAER
+6 DKQIAIV
-18 TAKIKINSTNTDG
+18 KIDSTNTHG
-31 YGRVFVESHKKI
+31 YGKVFVESHKEI
-43 KVVGLKITDKTGR
+43 RSVGFEIIDKSNRCNKFSYEWERNG
-56 RYLFDYDLE
+56 D
-65 KDYIFCGDFFIENP
+65 FCGEFFIKKP
-79 RLWSLS
+79 ILWSLS
-85 DPELYEYRVEITYAD
+85 NPYLYGYKAEIKYFD
-100 GEKETLC
+100 GEISVKE

-113 TIGQN
+113 TLGQN
-118 GKNITINGKLVYIR
+118 GKNITINGKPVYIR

-143 SNLLGLSLKD
+143 ANLLGLSLKD

-171 FHSVVPEDE
+171 FHSVVPEEE

-206 EEMVT
+206 EEMIT

-222 KETVDRCFNHPS
+222 KETVDKYFNHPS

-246 ASAEDIRKIREK
+246 ASADDICKIRDK
-258 IDSLD
+258 IDELD

-291 YFPYGKHAGMYDDTE
+291 YFPYGKHACMYDDTE

-319 KVETRNCEIVRD
+319 KVETENCEIVRD
-331 LYFNVPLLAHEV
+331 LYFNVPLIAHEV
-343 CHYTALKDFY
+343 CHYTALRDFY
-353 SLKKKFI
+353 SLKEKFI
-360 KSGAPMPWWVDEEI
+360 KSGVPAPWWVDEEI

-380 GFKDFFA
+380 GFKNSFA
-387 EMFGASKH
+387 EMFEASKH

-410 SPLLGGFH
+410 SSLLGGFH

-441 TCVKPED
+441 NCVKPED

-458 ATDLKTRNYFCAD
+458 IADLKTRNYFCAD
-471 EIIVP
+471 EITIP

-485 AETRANLLLT
+485 AETRANLSLT
-495 LEKGGKTYVECFMK
+495 LEKNGKAYVDCFMK
-509 NVDVSRKGSYRLCKA
+509 NIDVSRKGSYRLCKA
-524 KITLPKESGVYVLKI
+524 RITLPKESGVYALKL
-539 RLTTENGVYSE
+539 RLGTKNGVYSE
-550 NEWTLWVYD
+550 NEWTLWIYNR
-559 EPAKKESYKEFV
+559 PAKKETYKEFV
-571 SYVADNAA
+571 SYVCDNAA
-579 VTDNIEKAFDLLENG
+579 IMDDIEKAYDLLEKG
-594 KNVCLVYRSGWTRHR
+594 KKVCLVYRSDWTRHR
-609 RNPDVKKPKYAFK
+609 LNPDMKSPKYAFK

-637 NFGGLNDKKTLN
+637 NFGGINDKVTLN
-649 KYGFPCEEYYD
+649 KYGFPCKDYYD
-660 FNFSEISE
+660 FNFGEISE
-668 DCDKINLDDFPV
+668 DCDKINLDDFPIAV
-680 KAKKLISGI
+680 KKLISGI

-723 FKVGKGNLL
+723 LKVGKGSLL

-742 EGEPS
+742 ENEPS
-747 AVAMSECIRKYIR
+747 AVAMAEFIKKYIN
-760 SEDFKPENDVTLKK
+760 SKDFAPQNGITPEE
-774 LKAYMSACAES
+774 LKAYMSECAKA

-809 RAAKEYLK
+809 RMAKEYLK

>member
-1 MERRL
+1 MDSRL
-6 TDIITEMTSAER
+6 SIRIIKMNKDKQIAIV
-18 TAKIKINSTNTDG
+18 KIDSTNTHG
-31 YGRVFVESHKKI
+31 YGKVFVESHKKI
-43 KVVGLKITDKTGR
+43 KAVKFEIIDRTNCRKKIS
-56 RYLFDYDLE
+56 YDSCGNE
-65 KDYIFCGDFFIENP
+65 KFSGDFYIKNP
-79 RLWSLS
+79 ILWSLTE
-85 DPELYEYRVEITYAD
+85 PYLYIYRLDITYSD
-100 GEKETLC
+100 GEQEEHC
-107 GKFGFR
+107 GRFGFR
-113 TIGQN
+113 KIGQN
-118 GKNITINGKLVYIR
+118 GKNITINDKPVYIR

-143 SNLLGLSLKD
+143 ANLLGLSLKD

-171 FHSVVPEDE
+171 FHSVVPEEE

-206 EEMVT
+206 EEMIT

-222 KETVDRCFNHPS
+222 KETVDKYFNHPS

-246 ASAEDIRKIREK
+246 ARSDDIRKIREK
-258 IDSLD
+258 IDELD

-291 YFPYGKHAGMYDDTE
+291 YFPYGKHACMYDDTE

-319 KVETRNCEIVRD
+319 KVETENCEIVRN

-343 CHYTALKDFY
+343 CHYTALRDFY
-353 SLKKKFI
+353 SLKEKFI
-360 KSGAPMPWWVDEEI
+360 KSGAAMPWWLDEEI

-380 GFKDFFA
+380 GFKNSFS
-387 EMFGASKH
+387 EMFKASKH

-410 SPLLGGFH
+410 SSLLGGFH

-441 TCVKPED
+441 NCVKPED

-458 ATDLKTRNYFCAD
+458 IADLKTRNYFCAD
-471 EIIVP
+471 EITIP

-485 AETRANLLLT
+485 AETRANLSLT
-495 LEKGGKTYVECFMK
+495 LEKNGKAYVDCFMK
-509 NVDVSRKGSYRLCKA
+509 NLDVSRKGSYKLCKT
-524 KITLPKESGVYVLKI
+524 KIILPKEEGVYALKLK
-539 RLTTENGVYSE
+539 LTTERGGYSE
-550 NEWTLWVYD
+550 NEWTLWIYD
-559 EPAKKESYKEFV
+559 KPAKKETYKEFV
-571 SYVADNAA
+571 SYVCDNAA
-579 VTDNIEKAFDLLENG
+579 IMDDIEKAYDLLEKG
-594 KNVCLVYRSGWTRHR
+594 KKVCLVYRSDWTRHR
-609 RNPDVKKPKYAFK
+609 LNPDMKSPKYAFK

-637 NFGGLNDKKTLN
+637 NFGGINDKATLN
-649 KYGFPCEEYYD
+649 KYGFPCEDYYD
-660 FNFSEISE
+660 FNFGEISE
-668 DCDKINLDDFPV
+668 DCDKINLDDFPIAV
-680 KAKKLISGI
+680 KKLISGI

-723 FKVGKGNLL
+723 LKVGKGSLL

-742 EGEPS
+742 KNEPS
-747 AVAMSECIRKYIR
+747 SIAMAEFIKRYINSEDFNPENGISLENLQAYMSECAK
-760 SEDFKPENDVTLKK
+760 T
-774 LKAYMSACAES
+774 
-785 PVKERTMTQ
+785 PVRERTMTQ

-809 RAAKEYLK
+809 RMAKEYLK

>member
-1 MERRL
+1 MNKAGQKS
-6 TDIITEMTSAER
+6 I
-18 TAKIKINSTNTDG
+18 IKIYSTNTDG
-31 YGRVFVESHKKI
+31 YGRVFVESHKGI
-43 KVVGLKITDKTGR
+43 KSIGLKITDQSGCC
-56 RYLFDYDLE
+56 YLFDYAFE
-65 KDYIFCGDFFIENP
+65 KICNFVGDFFVENP

-85 DPELYEYRVEITYAD
+85 SPELYEYQAEITYAD
-100 GEKETLC
+100 GEKETLS
-107 GKFGFR
+107 GRFGFR
-113 TIGQN
+113 EIGQN
-118 GKNITINGKLVYIR
+118 GKNITINGKPVYIR

-143 SNLLGLSLKD
+143 ANLLGLSLKD

-158 LKEAKKFGFNYVR
+158 LRQAKKFGFNYVR
-171 FHSVVPEDE
+171 FHSVVPEEE

-211 TGSAIVPEEFL
+211 TGSAIVPEDFL
-222 KETVDRCFNHPS
+222 KETVDKCFNHPS

-246 ASAEDIRKIREK
+246 ASSDDIRKIKEK
-258 IDSLD
+258 IEELD

-291 YFPYGKHAGMYDDTE
+291 YFPYGRHAGMYDDTE

-319 KVETRNCEIVRD
+319 KVETENCEIVRD
-331 LYFNVPLLAHEV
+331 LYFNVPLIAHEV
-343 CHYTALKDFY
+343 CHYTALRDFY
-353 SLKKKFI
+353 SLKEKFL
-360 KSGAPMPWWVDEEI
+360 KSGAIEPWWIDEEI

-380 GFKDFFA
+380 GYKTSFA
-387 EMFGASKH
+387 EMFKASKH

-410 SPLLGGFH
+410 SALLGGFH

-458 ATDLKTRNYFCAD
+458 VADLKTRNYFCSD
-471 EIIVP
+471 KITVP

-485 AETRANLLLT
+485 AEKRANLTLT
-495 LEKGGKTYVECFMK
+495 VEKDGKTYVDCSMM
-509 NVDVSRKGSYRLCKA
+509 NVDISRKGSYRLCKA
-524 KITLPKESGVYVLKI
+524 RITLPKESGVYALKL
-539 RLTTENGVYSE
+539 RLGTKSGVYAA
-550 NEWTLWVYD
+550 NEWTLWVY
-559 EPAKKESYKEFV
+559 EKPSEKETYKEFV
-571 SYVADNAA
+571 SYDNGHEAI
-579 VTDNIEKAFDLLENG
+579 TDDIEKAFDLLEQG
-594 KNVCLVYRSGWTRHR
+594 KKVCLVYRSEWTRHR
-609 RNPDVKKPKYAFK
+609 SNVDMKNPKYAFK

-637 NFGGLNDKKTLN
+637 NFGGINDKNLLT
-649 KYGFPCEEYYD
+649 KYGFPCEKYYD
-660 FNFSEISE
+660 FNFGEISE

-680 KAKKLISGI
+680 KAKKLVSGI

-723 FKVGKGNLL
+723 IKIGKGSLL

-742 EGEPS
+742 DGEPS
-747 AVAMSECIRKYIR
+747 AVAMAEFIKKYIN
-760 SEDFKPENDVTLKK
+760 SEDFSPQNGITPEE
-774 LKAYMSACAES
+774 LKAYMSECAKA

>member
-1 MERRL
+1 MKNK
-6 TDIITEMTSAER
+6 
-18 TAKIKINSTNTDG
+18 AKIKLRSKTNGTVLVEVIANKIFEQVVFTVKKDG
-31 YGRVFVESHKKI
+31 NV
-43 KVVGLKITDKTGR
+43 
-56 RYLFDYDLE
+56 LFYQKYVLQAAKLFNNE
-65 KDYIFCGDFFIENP
+65 FYIRDP
-79 RLWSLS
+79 LLWSLS
-85 DPELYEYRVEITYAD
+85 DPALYGYRVEITYAD
-100 GEKETLC
+100 GEKEEVC
-107 GKFGFR
+107 GRFGFR
-113 TIGQN
+113 EIGQN
-118 GKNITINGKLVYIR
+118 GKNITINGKPVYIR

-143 SNLLGLSLKD
+143 ANLLGLSLKD

-171 FHSVVPEDE
+171 FHSVVPEEE

-222 KETVDRCFNHPS
+222 KETVDKCFNHPS
-234 FAVYCIGNEIKR
+234 FAVYCVGNEIKK
-246 ASAEDIRKIREK
+246 ASADDIRKIREK
-258 IDSLD
+258 IDELD

-319 KVETRNCEIVRD
+319 KAETETCEIVRD
-331 LYFNVPLLAHEV
+331 LYFNVPLIAHEV
-343 CHYTALKDFY
+343 CHYTALRDFY
-353 SLKKKFI
+353 SLKEKFV
-360 KSGAPMPWWVDEEI
+360 KSGAEKPWWVDEEI
-374 KLIEEK
+374 KLIEGK
-380 GFKDFFA
+380 GYKEVFG
-387 EMFGASKH
+387 EMFKASKH

-410 SPLLGGFH
+410 SSLLGGFH

-441 TCVKPED
+441 TCVKPEE

-458 ATDLKTRNYFCAD
+458 IAELKTRNYFCAE
-471 EIIVP
+471 EITVP

-485 AETRANLLLT
+485 TEKRADFAVSV
-495 LEKGGKTYVECFMK
+495 EKGGKKYVDCSMK
-509 NVDVSRKGSYRLCKA
+509 NVDVSRKGSYGLCRTKL
-524 KITLPKESGVYVLKI
+524 TLPKEAGVYVLKI
-539 RLTTENGVYSE
+539 KLTTKRGVYSE
-550 NEWTLWVYD
+550 NEWTLWIYD
-559 EPAKKESYKEFV
+559 RPAKKETYREFV
-571 SYVADNAA
+571 SYDNKSA
-579 VTDNIEKAFDLLENG
+579 VITDDIGKAFDLLEKG
-594 KNVCLVYRSGWTRHR
+594 KKVCLVYRSGWTRHR
-609 RNPDVKKPKYAFK
+609 LNPDIKNPEYAFK

-637 NFGGLNDKKTLN
+637 NFGGINDKNLLG
-649 KYGFPCEEYYD
+649 KYGFPCEDYYD
-660 FNFSEISE
+660 FNYGGLSE
-668 DCDKINLDDFPV
+668 DCDKVILDDFPV

-708 LMPDRTLRDFAYLFE
+708 LMPDRTLRDYAYLFE
-723 FKVGKGNLL
+723 IKVGSGSLL

-742 EGEPS
+742 ENEPS
-747 AVAMSECIRKYIR
+747 AVAMSEFIKKYIN
-760 SEDFKPENDVTLKK
+760 SEDFNPENEISPEELKS
-774 LKAYMSACAES
+774 YMANCAKE
-785 PVKERTMTQ
+785 PVRERTMTQ

>member
-1 MERRL
+1 MLKKAIIKLRSRANGSVKIEAKAGKPFER
-6 TDIITEMTSAER
+6 
-18 TAKIKINSTNTDG
+18 
-31 YGRVFVESHKKI
+31 I
-43 KVVGLKITDKTGR
+43 KVVVKKDENVVFCSEYITNPSD
-56 RYLFDYDLE
+56 F
-65 KDYIFCGDFFIENP
+65 FVGDFFIENP

-85 DPELYEYRVEITYAD
+85 APELYKYDVEIAYAD
-100 GEKETLC
+100 GEKEELC
-107 GKFGFR
+107 GNFGFR
-113 TIGQN
+113 EIGQD
-118 GKNITINGKLVYIR
+118 GKNIMINGKPVYIR

-143 SNLLGLSLKD
+143 ANLLGLSLKD

-158 LKEAKKFGFNYVR
+158 LRQAKKFGFNYVR
-171 FHSVVPEDE
+171 FHSVVPEEE

-222 KETVDRCFNHPS
+222 RETVDKCFNHPS

-258 IDSLD
+258 IDELD

-319 KVETRNCEIVRD
+319 EVETDNCEIVRD
-331 LYFNVPLLAHEV
+331 LYFNVPLIAHEV
-343 CHYTALKDFY
+343 CHYTALRDFY
-353 SLKKKFI
+353 SLKEKFI
-360 KSGAPMPWWVDEEI
+360 KSGAPEPWWVEEEI

-380 GFKDFFA
+380 GFKNSFA
-387 EMFGASKH
+387 EMFKASKH
-395 FQFICWKTAYEEMRK
+395 FKFICWKTAYEEMRK
-410 SPLLGGFH
+410 SVLLGGFH

-435 DCFDDE
+435 DCFDGE
-441 TCVKPED
+441 TCVKPAD

-458 ATDLKTRNYFCAD
+458 VADLKTRNYFCAD
-471 EIIVP
+471 KITVP

-485 AETRANLLLT
+485 TETRANLLLT
-495 LEKGGKTYVECFMK
+495 LEMGGKTYVDCSMK
-509 NVDVSRKGSYRLCKA
+509 NVDISRKGSYRLCKA
-524 KITLPKESGVYVLKI
+524 RITLPKEAGVYALK
-539 RLTTENGVYSE
+539 LKLEVKDGVYSE
-550 NEWTLWVYD
+550 NEWTLWIYD
-559 EPAKKESYKEFV
+559 KPVKKETYNEFV
-571 SYVADNAA
+571 SFAGDNSA
-579 VTDNIEKAFDLLENG
+579 VTDDIGKAFELLEKG
-594 KNVCLVYRSGWTRHR
+594 KNVCLIYRSEWTRHR
-609 RNPDVKKPKYAFK
+609 RDTEMKNPEYAFK

-637 NFGGLNDKKTLN
+637 NFGGINDKNTLN
-649 KYGFPCEEYYD
+649 KYGFPCEDYYD
-660 FNFSEISE
+660 FNFGAISE

-680 KAKKLISGI
+680 RAKKLISGI

-723 FKVGKGNLL
+723 LKVGDGKLL

-742 EGEPS
+742 ENEPS
-747 AVAMSECIRKYIR
+747 AVTMAEFIKKYIG
-760 SEDFKPENDVTLKK
+760 SEDFNPENGITPEK
-774 LKAYMSACAES
+774 LKAYMSECAKS

-809 RAAKEYLK
+809 RTAKEYLK

>member
-1 MERRL
+1 MNK
-6 TDIITEMTSAER
+6 DKQIAIV
-18 TAKIKINSTNTDG
+18 KIDSTNTPG
-31 YGRVFVESHKKI
+31 YGKVFVESHKKI
-43 KVVGLKITDKTGR
+43 KAVGFEIIDRTNYRKKIS
-56 RYLFDYDLE
+56 YDACGNE
-65 KDYIFCGDFFIENP
+65 KFSGDFYIKNP
-79 RLWSLS
+79 ILWSLTE
-85 DPELYEYRVEITYAD
+85 PYLYIYRLDITYSD
-100 GEKETLC
+100 GEQEEHC
-107 GKFGFR
+107 GRFGFR
-113 TIGQN
+113 KIGQN
-118 GKNITINGKLVYIR
+118 GKNITINDKPVYIR

-143 SNLLGLSLKD
+143 ANLLGLSLKD

-158 LKEAKKFGFNYVR
+158 LRQAKKFGFNYVR
-171 FHSVVPEDE
+171 FHSVVPEEE

-206 EEMVT
+206 EEMIT

-222 KETVDRCFNHPS
+222 KETVDKYFNHPS

-246 ASAEDIRKIREK
+246 ARSDDIRKIREK
-258 IDSLD
+258 IDELD

-291 YFPYGKHAGMYDDTE
+291 YFPYGKHACMYDDTE

-319 KVETRNCEIVRD
+319 KVETENCEIVRN

-343 CHYTALKDFY
+343 CHYTALRDFY
-353 SLKKKFI
+353 SLKEKFI
-360 KSGAPMPWWVDEEI
+360 KSGAAMPWWLDEEI

-380 GFKDFFA
+380 GFKNSFS
-387 EMFGASKH
+387 EMFKASKH

-410 SPLLGGFH
+410 SSLLGGFH

-441 TCVKPED
+441 NCVKPED

-458 ATDLKTRNYFCAD
+458 IADLKTRNYFCAD
-471 EIIVP
+471 EITIP

-485 AETRANLLLT
+485 AETRANLSLT
-495 LEKGGKTYVECFMK
+495 LEKNGKAYVDCFMK
-509 NVDVSRKGSYRLCKA
+509 NLDVSRKGSYKLCKT
-524 KITLPKESGVYVLKI
+524 KIILPKEEGVYVLKLK
-539 RLTTENGVYSE
+539 LTTERGGYSE
-550 NEWTLWVYD
+550 NEWTLWIYD
-559 EPAKKESYKEFV
+559 KPAKKETYKEFV
-571 SYVADNAA
+571 SYVCDNAA
-579 VTDNIEKAFDLLENG
+579 IMDDIEKAYDLLEKG
-594 KNVCLVYRSGWTRHR
+594 KKVCLVYRSDWTRHR
-609 RNPDVKKPKYAFK
+609 LNPDMKSPKYAFK

-637 NFGGLNDKKTLN
+637 NFGGINDKATLN
-649 KYGFPCEEYYD
+649 KYGFPCEDYYD
-660 FNFSEISE
+660 FNFGEISE
-668 DCDKINLDDFPV
+668 DCDKINLDDFPIAV
-680 KAKKLISGI
+680 KKLISGI

-723 FKVGKGNLL
+723 LKVGKGSLL

-742 EGEPS
+742 KNEPS
-747 AVAMSECIRKYIR
+747 SIAMAEFIKRYINSEDFNPENGISLENLQAYMSECAK
-760 SEDFKPENDVTLKK
+760 T
-774 LKAYMSACAES
+774 
-785 PVKERTMTQ
+785 PVRERTMTQ

-809 RAAKEYLK
+809 RMAKEYLE